1 MAKTPIALE
10 KLPILNNHHP
20 SPPDEKLFSE
30 GLVIPVDKP
39 PEMTSFGAVKY
50 IRSLIPVRKV
60 GHAGTLDPLATGL
73 LILCCGRAT
82 KSVSQIQELPK
93 TYIAEITL
101 GASTPSYDRDT
112 EIDDT
117 ADWNHLDRK
126 TLDETLKNQFVGQI
140 DQVPPMYSALWKDG
154 KRLYKLA
161 RKGEKVEL
169 DPRRVEVMDIQILSC
184 SLPKLEIRV
193 TCGKGTY
200 IRSIAHD
207 LGKAC
212 DSLAYLSD
220 LRRTQI
226 GHFSV
231 EDAWE
236 PEKFRKWMEL

>member
-10 KLPILNNHHP
+10 NLPILDKHHLAL
-20 SPPDEKLFSE
+20 PDEKLFSA
-30 GLVIPVDKP
+30 GVVIPVDKP
-39 PEMTSFGAVKY
+39 PKMTSFGVVKY

-112 EIDDT
+112 EIDNT

-161 RKGEKVEL
+161 
-169 DPRRVEVMDIQILSC
+169 
-184 SLPKLEIRV
+184 
-193 TCGKGTY
+193 
-200 IRSIAHD
+200 
-207 LGKAC
+207 
-212 DSLAYLSD
+212 
-220 LRRTQI
+220 
-226 GHFSV
+226 
-231 EDAWE
+231 
-236 PEKFRKWMEL
+236 